1 MRIDSAILSNAI
13 ITASS
18 ENPIV
23 SGSSQVNITN
33 TTGYSTF
40 SSSIQ
45 TYTDAKVAGLVDS
58 APGTL
63 NTLNELAAALG
74 DDANM
79 SASFA
84 TTLGTKLPTA
94 THTAFSSSN
103 ASALRTE
110 YSGADT
116 TLSASAHSDRVAKI
130 NVLSGSAHTQRAAI
144 DAKISALDSTYA
156 TDASVS
162 SLSASA
168 HTRREQ
174 ISASLQSTID
184 GLDALGISTDTE
196 RGALSSS
203 AHTQR
208 EAIKGLATTANN
220 SLSSST
226 AAALRT
232 EYKAGDTALSASA
245 HTRRNELH
253 ALQLL
258 SSSVG
263 ATINDNAVK
272 LSGIE
277 SGATADQ
284 SNAEIRAAV
293 EAASDSNV
301 FTDADHSKLNAI
313 EASADVTDATNV
325 AAAGALMSSSLG
337 GTINDN
343 VVKLAGIEAG
353 ATADQTDEEIQD
365 IVGAMLTGNTES
377 GITVTYQDGDGT
389 IDFSVASQ
397 TDQNFTNA
405 DHSKLDGIEA
415 GADVTD
421 TTNVTAAGALM
432 DSELTSIADVKALDQ
447 SVISGAD
454 PTFGTAN
461 MTDATNKRFMTD
473 AQETKLDSVE
483 TNADVTDA
491 TNVTAAGALMDSEV
505 TNLAAVKAINQ
516 GLTTTSDV
524 TFADILVTGN
534 LTVQGTRTE
543 LQVATLNVEDLNIT
557 VASGSAD
564 SAAADGAGITI
575 AGADESLTWDHG
587 NSRFNFSDDVHV
599 VGNITVSGNVDGR
612 DIASDGTKLDGIE
625 ASADVTDAT
634 NVTAAGALMDS
645 ELTSIADVKALDQS
659 VVAGASPDF
668 GTANMSDASN
678 KRFMTDAQ
686 ETKLDGIEASADVTD
701 ATNVAAAGALMSSS
715 LGATINDNAVKLSGI
730 EAGATQDQTASE
742 IRTLLGTGNNGVVP
756 SAGSAGEFLKHDGT
770 FGTPSYTTNTDTVD
784 MGDGF
789 KVQNSAGSDQF
800 TITENEGLRFAGS
813 GATSVSFDSTTQ
825 KVTISST
832 DNNTEYSVGDGGL
845 TENNFTDALK
855 TKLDGIATGATA
867 NTGDITQVSITAGT
881 GLTGTLNTTSGNH
894 VQTIDISRPTSGDW
908 WGHTAYVE
916 SDGVMEIGRYID
928 FHDSDSETDDYSVR
942 LDGNSDTL
950 AVSGHITS
958 TGNITATGD
967 VTAYSDET
975 LKKDVKTIEGALDK
989 TKELRGVEFTRI
1001 ADDSKSI
1008 GVIAQELEKVLPELV
1023 STDDEGIKSVNYAQI
1038 TGLLIEAVKELSAK
1052 VEELSK

>member
-23 SGSSQVNITN
+23 SGSAQVNITS

-40 SSSIQ
+40 SSSIK
-45 TYTDAKVAGLVDS
+45 TYADAKVAGIVNS
-58 APGTL
+58 APATL
-63 NTLNELAAALG
+63 DTLDELAAALG

-84 TTLGTKLPTA
+84 TTLATKLPTA

-103 ASALRTE
+103 ASAIRTE
-110 YSGADT
+110 YTAGDSA
-116 TLSASAHSDRVAKI
+116 LSASAHSDRVAKI

-174 ISASLQSTID
+174 ISASLDATID
-184 GLDALGISTDTE
+184 ALDSLGISTDTE

-232 EYKAGDTALSASA
+232 EYVAGDSALSASA

-353 ATADQTDEEIQD
+353 ATADQSDEEIQD
-365 IVGAMLTGNTES
+365 IVGAMVTGNTES

-397 TDQNFTNA
+397 TDENFTTA
-405 DHSKLDGIEA
+405 DHAKLDGIEA
-415 GADVTD
+415 G
-421 TTNVTAAGALM
+421 
-432 DSELTSIADVKALDQ
+432 
-447 SVISGAD
+447 
-454 PTFGTAN
+454 
-461 MTDATNKRFMTD
+461 
-473 AQETKLDSVE
+473 
-483 TNADVTDA
+483 
-491 TNVTAAGALMDSEV
+491 
-505 TNLAAVKAINQ
+505 
-516 GLTTTSDV
+516 
-524 TFADILVTGN
+524 
-534 LTVQGTRTE
+534 
-543 LQVATLNVEDLNIT
+543 
-557 VASGSAD
+557 
-564 SAAADGAGITI
+564 
-575 AGADESLTWDHG
+575 
-587 NSRFNFSDDVHV
+587 
-599 VGNITVSGNVDGR
+599 
-612 DIASDGTKLDGIE
+612 
-625 ASADVTDAT
+625 ADVTDAT

-659 VVAGASPDF
+659 VIAGASPSF
-668 GTANMSDASN
+668 GTANMTDASN

-686 ETKLDGIEASADVTD
+686 ETKLDSVETNADVTD
-701 ATNVAAAGALMSSS
+701 TTNVTAAGALMDSELTNLAAVKAINQALTTTSSPTFAS
-715 LGATINDNAVKLSGI
+715 GLISNDFTINGNLTVQGDTIQANVATLNIEDKNLLIASGAADSAAADGAGITIDGANEDITWDHGNSRFNFSDDIHVVGNITVSGNVDGRDVATDGSKLDGI
-730 EAGATQDQTASE
+730 E
-742 IRTLLGTGNNGVVP
+742 
-756 SAGSAGEFLKHDGT
+756 
-770 FGTPSYTTNTDTVD
+770 
-784 MGDGF
+784 
-789 KVQNSAGSDQF
+789 
-800 TITENEGLRFAGS
+800 S
-813 GATSVSFDSTTQ
+813 GATADQTQADINGLAITTVGTVSSGTWQGTAIADAYIASAATWNAIDTAVPAIYDNSGTPAFNTGITKAEVLSILNVEDGADVTDSTNVVAALTAGSNI
-825 KVTISST
+825 TISAGGEISST
-832 DNNTEYSVGDGGL
+832 DTNTTYSVGDGGL

-855 TKLDGIATGATA
+855 TKLDGIATSANNYSISSDNGSNVHFEGLMIGQTTGATA
-867 NTGDITQVSITAGT
+867 NTIRCVGDIV
-881 GLTGTLNTTSGNH
+881 
-894 VQTIDISRPTSGDW
+894 
-908 WGHTAYVE
+908 AYY
-916 SDGVMEIGRYID
+916 S
-928 FHDSDSETDDYSVR
+928 SDSQF
-942 LDGNSDTL
+942 
-950 AVSGHITS
+950 
-958 TGNITATGD
+958 
-967 VTAYSDET
+967 
-975 LKKDVKTIEGALDK
+975 KDNVEQLEGALDK
-989 TKELRGVEFTRI
+989 VKQIRGVRFDWNDKQDVHEGH
-1001 ADDSKSI
+1001 DI
-1008 GVIAQELEKVLPELV
+1008 GVIAQEVEAVLPELV
-1023 STDDEGIKSVNYAQI
+1023 HERDYNNSKAVDYVKLTAV
-1038 TGLLIEAVKELSAK
+1038 LIEAVKELSAK